1 MYSMIK
7 DETKKIR
14 ITSEMAFAERS
25 HKNLDQKD
33 VVLPESLD
41 DYDSLKML
49 QSLCNEATR
58 VREKL
63 NKSYRSKFFGKV
75 RRRMDKSRKDRNIES
90 RYDED
95 RRYRERAERDTGR
108 YDRDRRSRGGDRGH
122 SRRDDYSRR
131 DDRHGRDYSRRRRSR
146 S

>member
-7 DETKKIR
+7 EETNLIR
-14 ITSEMAFAERS
+14 HTSEMAFAERS
-25 HKNLDQKD
+25 HQNLDKND
-33 VVLPESLD
+33 VKLPESLD

-49 QSLCNEATR
+49 QSLCYEATR
-58 VREKL
+58 VKEKL
-63 NKSYRSKFFGKV
+63 NKNYRSKFFAKV
-75 RRRMDKSRKDRNIES
+75 KRRMDKSRKDRNIES

-95 RRYRERAERDTGR
+95 RRYRDRAERDTVR

-122 SRRDDYSRR
+122 SRRDDYGRR